1 MFAFLLQIFFAN
13 SFTATDFFLSKKN
26 ELLHSISKKLI
37 ISLKEDLILQWETG
51 SLGSGIAF
59 IRDDD
64 DRREVAV
71 S

>member
-1 MFAFLLQIFFAN
+1 
-13 SFTATDFFLSKKN
+13 
-26 ELLHSISKKLI
+26 LI